1 MTLVD
6 AHAHVSDVWYEPA
19 EALLAQMDRHG
30 VGAAVLIQ
38 LLGQFHNEYQQ
49 GCLRRFPGRFASVVA
64 VDPAAEGALAALDAL
79 ARDGATGLRLRPI
92 SRSPGA
98 DPLAIWRR
106 AEALGLAISCVGNS
120 AQFAAPEFEA
130 VVAAVPRLP
139 IVLEHLAGQS
149 RPDADDAEADARRRA
164 FGLAR
169 HPNVLLKLPGLGEL
183 VARRPSLPATGS
195 ALADGAQVLV
205 RAALDAFGP
214 ERLLWSSDF
223 PVVSSREGYGAALS
237 GVRDLLASLPPA
249 DRAAVLGGNARRVF
263 FRGE

>member
-106 AEALGLAISCVGNS
+106 AL
-120 AQFAAPEFEA
+120 
-130 VVAAVPRLP
+130 
-139 IVLEHLAGQS
+139 
-149 RPDADDAEADARRRA
+149 RPDGIRIGTEW
-164 FGLAR
+164 
-169 HPNVLLKLPGLGEL
+169 
-183 VARRPSLPATGS
+183 
-195 ALADGAQVLV
+195 
-205 RAALDAFGP
+205 ALDGTARAECTRGHP
-214 ERLLWSSDF
+214 
-223 PVVSSREGYGAALS
+223 PGN
-237 GVRDLLASLPPA
+237 GVLRT
-249 DRAAVLGGNARRVF
+249 R
-263 FRGE
+263 